1 MSSGVLTEKDRRL
14 AENKY
19 KEVSIGIVGISRD
32 WVYLKPS
39 DIFMTER
46 NEIQLIAS
54 CIYFLNVRVIR
65 NDRVGKVYVDLL
77 GAGQVLLLGSP
88 IHAIIAV

>member
-1 MSSGVLTEKDRRL
+1 M
-14 AENKY
+14 
-19 KEVSIGIVGISRD
+19 
-32 WVYLKPS
+32 
-39 DIFMTER
+39 MER

-65 NDRVGKVYVDLL
+65 NDRVGKVNVDLL

-88 IHAIIAV
+88 IRAIIAV